1 MLRLKN
7 ICKYY
12 EVGEHK
18 VNVLKGVDVSFG
30 KSEFVAVLGPS
41 GCGKT
46 TLLNI
51 IGGLDHPTD
60 GEIVINGKSTL
71 HYKDHDWDVYRNHY
85 IGFVFQSYNLIP
97 HLSVVG
103 NVEMSMTLAGVGKEE
118 RRRRS
123 LEALDRVGL
132 KEYAFNKPNQLSGGQ
147 MQRVAIARSI
157 VNDPDIILA
166 DEPTGA
172 LDSTSGVQVM
182 ELLKEISEERLV
194 IMVTHNE
201 RLAEEYATRIIDLK
215 DGVVTSDS
223 NPYNPP
229 DEGGAEDSA
238 SVTIDDSKIEVADVE
253 NSAEVCKTEKKG
265 AEKPIKRSR
274 KPFKRRKEHDSV
286 MSAGT
291 AFSLSF
297 TNLKSKKG
305 RTILTSFASS
315 IGIIGIIL
323 VLALSGGAGAYI
335 ENMEKNALS
344 QYPIELNRTSMS
356 ITSVMGILAEG
367 GEDREQWPDSEEIVV
382 NEVIGNLL
390 DHILDGTLFSTNDLA
405 AFQDYM
411 EENPLPESAGYVKI
425 DYGVE
430 FDAFCNF
437 VNDPDNYMKVN
448 PFIEGLEEMM
458 GNMGLGGNL
467 TEMLAQFGEMLM
479 VWDEM
484 IDNPK
489 LLDSQYEL
497 LGNSRWPTS
506 YDEVVI
512 VVNEENALDDYTL
525 FALGLRSPDELGD
538 ALTQGSSFVSKTY
551 TVDELLGLKY
561 RLTTD
566 SDYYYQDSTGK
577 WQKLTERNDQRKVSF
592 IEGVNS
598 EGNPN
603 SVEVKVVGVVRP
615 KRGTEITSINGVIGY
630 THELTEYLSE
640 RAGDSPAVKAQ
651 QASPTVNILNGN
663 TLDKSA
669 YESLLV
675 EMGLADMENPMSI
688 RLYAHSFDSK
698 EQIEEY
704 IQAYNDIEGN
714 KPIKYTDTLSII
726 MGYVDSLTGTITG
739 VLVGFAAISLVVSSI
754 MIAIIIY
761 TSVLERRKEIGIL
774 RSLGARKKDI
784 SAVFIAE
791 SGMIGLLAGILGV
804 VISFILFMP
813 LNLIIEKYLMVGNL
827 IAIEWWHVVMM
838 ILISTALSVIAGFI
852 PSRIASRKD
861 PVTCLRTE

>member
-1 MLRLKN
+1 
-7 ICKYY
+7 
-12 EVGEHK
+12 
-18 VNVLKGVDVSFG
+18 
-30 KSEFVAVLGPS
+30 
-41 GCGKT
+41 
-46 TLLNI
+46 
-51 IGGLDHPTD
+51 
-60 GEIVINGKSTL
+60 
-71 HYKDHDWDVYRNHY
+71 
-85 IGFVFQSYNLIP
+85 
-97 HLSVVG
+97 
-103 NVEMSMTLAGVGKEE
+103 
-118 RRRRS
+118 
-123 LEALDRVGL
+123 
-132 KEYAFNKPNQLSGGQ
+132 
-147 MQRVAIARSI
+147 
-157 VNDPDIILA
+157 
-166 DEPTGA
+166 
-172 LDSTSGVQVM
+172 
-182 ELLKEISEERLV
+182 
-194 IMVTHNE
+194 
-201 RLAEEYATRIIDLK
+201 
-215 DGVVTSDS
+215 
-223 NPYNPP
+223 
-229 DEGGAEDSA
+229 
-238 SVTIDDSKIEVADVE
+238 
-253 NSAEVCKTEKKG
+253 
-265 AEKPIKRSR
+265 
-274 KPFKRRKEHDSV
+274 

-291 AFSLSF
+291 AVSLSF

-335 ENMEKNALS
+335 ENMEENALS

-566 SDYYYQDSTGK
+566 SDYYYQDGSGN

-598 EGNPN
+598 EGTPN

-651 QASPTVNILNGN
+651 QASPTINILNGD
-663 TLDKSA
+663 TLDDSS
-669 YESLLV
+669 YQSLLV

-704 IQAYNDIEGN
+704 IQAYNDTEGN

>member
-12 EVGEHK
+12 EVGENK
-18 VNVLKGVDVSFG
+18 VNVLKGVDVSFA
-30 KSEFVAVLGPS
+30 KSEFVAILGPS

-60 GEIVINGKSTL
+60 GEIVINGKSTS

-97 HLSVVG
+97 HLSVVA
-103 NVEMSMTLAGVGKEE
+103 NVEMSMTLAGIGKEE

-132 KEYAFNKPNQLSGGQ
+132 KDYAFNKPNQLSGGQ

-172 LDSTSGVQVM
+172 LDSSSGVQVM
-182 ELLKEISEERLV
+182 ELLKEISKERLV

-215 DGVVTSDS
+215 DGIVTSDS
-223 NPYNPP
+223 NPYCP
-229 DEGGAEDSA
+229 EAEQ
-238 SVTIDDSKIEVADVE
+238 
-253 NSAEVCKTEKKG
+253 AESQPEAAATEKASEETVEATGSGVKSEEKG
-265 AEKPIKRSR
+265 AEKKAKGRR
-274 KPFKRRKEHDSV
+274 NPFRRHKEHDSV

-291 AFSLSF
+291 AVSLSF

-335 ENMEKNALS
+335 ENMEENALS

-356 ITSVMGILAEG
+356 LTSVMGILAEG
-367 GEDREQWPDSEEIVV
+367 DEEREQWPDSEEIVV

-411 EENPLPESAGYVKI
+411 EENQLPDSAGYVKI

-437 VNDPDNYMKVN
+437 VDDPETYMKVN
-448 PFIEGLEEMM
+448 PFIEGLEAMM
-458 GNMGLGGNL
+458 GNMGLGGSL
-467 TEMLAQFGEMLM
+467 TDMIAEFGEMLM

-484 IDNPK
+484 IDNPQ

-497 LGNSRWPTS
+497 LGASRWPTS
-506 YDEVVI
+506 YDEVV
-512 VVNEENALDDYTL
+512 VVINEENALDDYTL

-538 ALTQGSSFVSKTY
+538 ALTNGSSFVSRTY

-561 RLTTD
+561 RLTTQ
-566 SDYYYQDSTGK
+566 SDYYYQDNAGN

-598 EGNPN
+598 DGEPN

-615 KRGTEITSINGVIGY
+615 RRGTEITSINGAIGY
-630 THELTEYLSE
+630 THELTEYLSD
-640 RAGDSPAVKAQ
+640 RAGNSPAVKAQ
-651 QASPTVNILNGN
+651 QASPTVNILNGD
-663 TLDKSA
+663 TLDSSS
-669 YESLLV
+669 YQSLMV

-704 IQAYNDIEGN
+704 IQAYNDTEGN

-739 VLVGFAAISLVVSSI
+739 VLVGFAAISLIVSSI

-804 VISFILFMP
+804 IISFILFMP

-852 PSRIASRKD
+852 PSRIASKKD

>member
-30 KSEFVAVLGPS
+30 KSEFVAVLGSS

-253 NSAEVCKTEKKG
+253 NSAEVCKAEKKG

-291 AFSLSF
+291 AVSLSF

-335 ENMEKNALS
+335 ENMEENALS

-411 EENPLPESAGYVKI
+411 EENPLPDSAGYVKI

-484 IDNPK
+484 IDNPE

-497 LGNSRWPTS
+497 LGNSRWPTA
-506 YDEVVI
+506 YNEVVI

-640 RAGDSPAVKAQ
+640 RAGDSSAVKAQ

-663 TLDKSA
+663 TLDNSA

-704 IQAYNDIEGN
+704 IQAYNDTEGN

-791 SGMIGLLAGILGV
+791 SGMIGLLAGILG
-804 VISFILFMP
+804 
-813 LNLIIEKYLMVGNL
+813 L